1 MEYEIGQKI
10 NLKNMKKFKFT
21 IRGNNYDVEVKDFEK
36 NIATIDVNGSEYEV
50 EVHQEEIKQS
60 KTPILTRPSVQVT
73 RKDSKIKKTVS
84 RRASQL
90 TAPLPGNIFKVLKK
104 EGDEVKKGDTILIME
119 AMKMENNIDSEKDGI
134 ISSIKVAEGDAVLQ
148 NDVLAEIE

>member
-1 MEYEIGQKI
+1 
-10 NLKNMKKFKFT
+10 MKKFKFT
-21 IRGNNYDVEVKDFEK
+21 IRGNNYNVEVKNFEK
-36 NIATIDVNGSEYEV
+36 NIATIDVNGSEYAV

-73 RKDSKIKKTVS
+73 RQDSKIKKTVS
-84 RRASQL
+84 SRASQL

-119 AMKMENNIDSEKDGI
+119 AMKMENNIDSEKDGVI
-134 ISSIKVAEGDAVLQ
+134 TSLKVAEGDAVLQ